1 MKKLRIPIGLAL
13 LLSVGPLVR
22 PAAEAQQP
30 TTAVVTLTV
39 TLVQHVDVFQTASQT
54 YTLTQPPSPSL
65 RTQVFVNG
73 LLMCDVPCGDF
84 TLAGTALTFT
94 GQQTAQMATPII
106 QVWYWAA
113 N

>member
-1 MKKLRIPIGLAL
+1 MKKLRIAIGLAL
-13 LLSVGPLVR
+13 LLLPVGPLVR

-30 TTAVVTLTV
+30 TAAVVTLTV

-54 YTLTQPPSPSL
+54 YTLTQTPSPSV
-65 RTQVFVNG
+65 RPQVFVNG
-73 LLMCDVPCGDF
+73 LLMCAGNDF

-94 GQQTAQMATPII
+94 GQQTAQMDTPTI
-106 QVWYWAA
+106 QVWYWAT